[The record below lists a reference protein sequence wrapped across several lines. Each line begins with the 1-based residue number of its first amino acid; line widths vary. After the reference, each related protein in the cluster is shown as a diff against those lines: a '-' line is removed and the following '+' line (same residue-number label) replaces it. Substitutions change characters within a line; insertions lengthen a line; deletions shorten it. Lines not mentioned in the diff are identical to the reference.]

1 MSRPLD
7 ENKPHRDQQIVDMIL
22 SGKTK
27 PEIMRTWGCGPG
39 VVERADQLIIQI
51 QQRLDRGVSKQDIS
65 RELNCTPNTV
75 DMVKAAST
83 AVISNLKSKQR
94 KPHAELPPIDAHHT
108 RLGQTIRWLYDSTV
122 SQSDFAIL
130 ARITDARLRQI
141 IAGTH
146 SPTLHELERIA
157 QALGLGTVA
166 ERMTKDAQ
174 KALSVK
180 LRVPVDRLKEEVS
193 DVILTKMLV
202 SPEEVLRCH
211 VRDKSGALNIE
222 IRKVVTDHLHREK
235 EGMLGQRV

>member
-7 ENKPHRDQQIVDMIL
+7 ENKPYRDQQIVGMIL

-39 VVERADQLIIQI
+39 VVERADQLILQVR
-51 QQRLDRGVSKQDIS
+51 QRLDQGKIKQDIS
-65 RELNCTPNTV
+65 QELNCTLATV
-75 DMVKAAST
+75 DIVKATTSS
-83 AVISNLKSKQR
+83 VIAELKSTQR
-94 KPHAELPPIDAHHT
+94 KPHADLPPIDAHHT

-157 QALGLGTVA
+157 HALGLDKVA
-166 ERMTKDAQ
+166 DRMTKDAH

-180 LRVPVDRLKEEVS
+180 LRVPLDRLKDEVPEVLLS
-193 DVILTKMLV
+193 KMTV
-202 SPEEVLRCH
+202 AAEDVLRCH
-211 VRDKSGALNIE
+211 VRDKSGALNTD
-222 IRKVVTDHLHREK
+222 IRKVVADHLRQEK
-235 EGMLGQRV
+235 EGMVGQR